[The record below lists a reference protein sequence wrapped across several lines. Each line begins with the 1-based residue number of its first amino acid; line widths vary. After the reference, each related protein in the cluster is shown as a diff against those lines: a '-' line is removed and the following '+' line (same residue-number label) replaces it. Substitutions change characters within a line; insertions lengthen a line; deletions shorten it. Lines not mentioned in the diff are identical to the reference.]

1 MVLCCIIKPSKL
13 KKIREIFICL
23 CVSTSNHSIS
33 SLEIDSMDTQDT
45 VIMTSNFHLSSDN
58 GICSTKAQKSYPKPA
73 QSCPANLLN
82 SLDFFILGEE

>member
-13 KKIREIFICL
+13 KKIRETFIACMYL
-23 CVSTSNHSIS
+23 VATMVFP
-33 SLEIDSMDTQDT
+33 LETYSMDTQDT

-58 GICSTKAQKSYPKPA
+58 GIYSTRAQKSCPKPA

-82 SLDFFILGEE
+82 SLDFFMPGEE